1 MKILLNRKTKENM
14 KQDESDLPIKKKMWK
29 VYAVFAFIVLGF
41 FSVFAR
47 LFQIQIIDYEEYKK
61 KAIQQHES
69 RVVLRAVRGNI
80 YDRNGRII
88 ASTISRF
95 SFALDPKVLT
105 DNKVRE
111 SIAKSLSK
119 ITKEDKDEIFKRI
132 KTHKSSFMWL
142 VRNISGTDALAM
154 LKYEDHNGFI
164 VKKEPARNYSF
175 GDAASQTIGFT
186 DIDNKGLIGIELAFD
201 SILRGKDGYAI
212 MNRDALGHLRP
223 MADLPRKE
231 PKHGH
236 SIQLTIDILLQR
248 IVEYELKQGVANAQ
262 AQSGAVVAIDPAT
275 GEVMAMASYPNFNP
289 NQLRINDPNTM
300 KNRAIGDLY
309 EPGSTFKVITA
320 AAAIN
325 EGLIEEDDMVDG
337 LNGTQ
342 QYKDHTII
350 DDHPLGR
357 VTFREAFAKSSNI
370 VLSNLALRLPGN
382 SFYKY
387 IRDFGI
393 GINTAIE
400 LPGEV
405 SGRLR
410 KVEQFNASAQMF
422 AGFGYGIALTPLQLA
437 MVYATVANKGAL
449 YKPYVVKNIFNSE
462 GERMRQVVPTKV
474 RNVITAETAEKL
486 SRLLVNVVDN
496 GTGINAKINGIKVA
510 GKTGTAQQLVDGS
523 YKNKQYTASFAGFF
537 PADNPKLAM
546 VVILDKPQNNYYGG
560 SVAAPIFRNIAQRW
574 ISLQP
579 DVIRLPKGKSFVHTD
594 SVVVPNFRGMF
605 LSDAYSLMRI
615 YGFTPATKDST
626 SRKVIV
632 RQDPA
637 PRTKVYKGTTIY
649 FGFDNMDDV
658 SSLTAEVL
666 RPNLVGISAR
676 RAVNILHSK
685 GIRVVLKG
693 SGKVSQQLWS
703 GSGKNVVCTLHCK

>member
-1 MKILLNRKTKENM
+1 M

-95 SFALDPKVLT
+95 SFAIDPKVLT

-186 DIDNKGLIGIELAFD
+186 DIDNNGLIGIELAFD

-212 MNRDALGHLRP
+212 MNRDGLGHLRP

-289 NQLRINDPNTM
+289 NKLRINDPNTM

-605 LSDAYSLMRI
+605 LSDAYSLIRI

-666 RPNLVGISAR
+666 RPNLVGMSAR

>member
-29 VYAVFAFIVLGF
+29 VYAVFAFICLGF
-41 FSVFAR
+41 FAVFAR

-666 RPNLVGISAR
+666 RPNLVGMSAR

>member
-1 MKILLNRKTKENM
+1 M

-186 DIDNKGLIGIELAFD
+186 DIDNNGLIGIELAFD

-212 MNRDALGHLRP
+212 MNRDGLGHLRP

-289 NQLRINDPNTM
+289 NKLRINDPNTM

-579 DVIRLPKGKSFVHTD
+579 DVICLPKGKSFVHTD

-605 LSDAYSLMRI
+605 LSDAYSLIRI

-666 RPNLVGISAR
+666 RPNLVGMSAR

>member
-29 VYAVFAFIVLGF
+29 VYAVFAFICLGF

-666 RPNLVGISAR
+666 RPNLVGMSAR

>member
-666 RPNLVGISAR
+666 RPNLVGMSAR

>member
-1 MKILLNRKTKENM
+1 M

-95 SFALDPKVLT
+95 SFAIDPKVLT

-119 ITKEDKDEIFKRI
+119 ITKEDKDEIFNRI

-186 DIDNKGLIGIELAFD
+186 DIDNNGLIGIELAFD

-212 MNRDALGHLRP
+212 MNRDGLGHLRP

-289 NQLRINDPNTM
+289 NKLRINDPNTM

-325 EGLIEEDDMVDG
+325 EGLIEADDMVDG

-605 LSDAYSLMRI
+605 LSDAYSLIRI

-666 RPNLVGISAR
+666 RPNLVGMSAR

>member
-1 MKILLNRKTKENM
+1 M

-666 RPNLVGISAR
+666 RPNLVGMSAR

>member
-95 SFALDPKVLT
+95 SFAIDPKVLT

-119 ITKEDKDEIFKRI
+119 ITKEDKDEIFNRI

-186 DIDNKGLIGIELAFD
+186 DIDNNGLIGIELAFD

-212 MNRDALGHLRP
+212 MNRDGLGHLRP

-289 NQLRINDPNTM
+289 NKLRINDPNTM

-325 EGLIEEDDMVDG
+325 EGLIEADDMVDG

-605 LSDAYSLMRI
+605 LSDAYSLIRI

-666 RPNLVGISAR
+666 RPNLVGMSAR

>member
-1 MKILLNRKTKENM
+1 M
-14 KQDESDLPIKKKMWK
+14 KQDESDLPIKKKIWK
-29 VYAVFAFIVLGF
+29 VYAVFAFICLGF
-41 FSVFAR
+41 FAVYAR

-95 SFALDPKVLT
+95 SFAIDPKVLT

-309 EPGSTFKVITA
+309 EPGSTFKVITV

-666 RPNLVGISAR
+666 RPNLVGMSAR

>member
-1 MKILLNRKTKENM
+1 MKNILNRTNKDNNKSEN
-14 KQDESDLPIKKKMWK
+14 DLPIKKKLWK
-29 VYAVFAFIVLGF
+29 VYTVFAFICLGF
-41 FSVFAR
+41 FAVFGR
-47 LFQIQIIDYEEYKK
+47 LFQIQIVNYDYYKK
-61 KAIQQHES
+61 KATQQHES

-95 SFALDPKVLT
+95 SFAIDPKVLT
-105 DNKVRE
+105 DNEVIKAI
-111 SIAKSLSK
+111 SKSLSK
-119 ITKEDKDEIFKRI
+119 ITKEDSQEIFNRI
-132 KTHKSSFMWL
+132 KRHKTSFMWL
-142 VRNISGTDALAM
+142 VRNISGTDALSM
-154 LKYEDHNGFI
+154 LKYEEHNGFI

-236 SIQLTIDILLQR
+236 SVQLTLDILLQR
-248 IVEYELKQGVANAQ
+248 IVEYELKQGVMNAQ

-289 NQLRINDPNTM
+289 NELRISDPNTM

-325 EGLIEEDDMVDG
+325 EGIIEEDDMVEG
-337 LNGTQ
+337 ENGTK
-342 QYKDHTII
+342 QYKDHTVI

-370 VLSNLALRLPGN
+370 VQSNLALRLPGN

-449 YKPYVVKNIFNSE
+449 YKPYVVKNVFNSE
-462 GERMRQVVPTKV
+462 GEKIREVLPTKV

-486 SRLLVNVVDN
+486 NRLLVNVVDN

-574 ISLQP
+574 ISIQP
-579 DVIRLPKGKSFVHTD
+579 DIILSSKRKPFISAD
-594 SVVVPNFRGMF
+594 SVVVPNFRGMLF
-605 LSDAYSLMRI
+605 CDAYSLMRI
-615 YGFTPATKDST
+615 YGFNPASKDST
-626 SRKVIV
+626 SRRVIV

-637 PRTKVYKGTTIY
+637 PRTKVHKGTTVY

-658 SSLTAEVL
+658 SSLTAEVV
-666 RPNLVGISAR
+666 RPNLVGLSVR

-685 GIRVVLKG
+685 SIRVVVKG
-693 SGKVSQQLWS
+693 SGKVRQQVWS
-703 GSGKNVVCTLHCK
+703 GAGKNVVCTLHCS

>member
-1 MKILLNRKTKENM
+1 M

-29 VYAVFAFIVLGF
+29 VYAVFAFICLGF

-666 RPNLVGISAR
+666 RPNLVGMSAR